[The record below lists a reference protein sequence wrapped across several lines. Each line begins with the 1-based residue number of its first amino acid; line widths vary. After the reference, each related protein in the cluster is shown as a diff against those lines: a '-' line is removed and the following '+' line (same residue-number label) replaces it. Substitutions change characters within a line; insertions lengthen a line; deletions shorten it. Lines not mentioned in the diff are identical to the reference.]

1 MPDQPEHD
9 MPSQNNRRVVQVLA
23 EVKTISL
30 GSPKYYH
37 PGMAA
42 AQSCCSQ
49 GQPDHAAGEGPDG
62 GGQRRAGWQEEEVG
76 HAGGGEGEVGQ
87 AG

>member
-1 MPDQPEHD
+1 
-9 MPSQNNRRVVQVLA
+9 
-23 EVKTISL
+23 
-30 GSPKYYH
+30 
-37 PGMAA
+37 MAA

-76 HAGGGEGEVGQ
+76 QAGGGEGEVGQ